1 MSPDDGS
8 ASPGVTATGSHDEVL
23 RTEQR
28 RGAEQSA
35 VRLSSAPVPAPA
47 GTGTAPL
54 TPTGLVVAVDGPGG
68 SGKSTVSR
76 EIARRLGLRYLDTG
90 AMYRAITQVALE
102 RRIDIE
108 DPSAVAEV
116 AERTVLTVGTDPDR
130 PSIAVDGVNV
140 DEQIRTRAVTNA
152 VSAVAA
158 VSAVRS
164 RLVAQQRE
172 IIAES
177 LAAGGIVV
185 EGRDIGSVVAP
196 DAPVKVFL
204 TASTEVRALRR
215 SRQLG
220 EKGVDD
226 VARTLAELDRR
237 DALDSTRTAD
247 PLSVPDGA
255 IVLDSSALSVPEVVD
270 EVLRQSQHL
279 LAATP

>member
-1 MSPDDGS
+1 DP
-8 ASPGVTATGSHDEVL
+8 
-23 RTEQR
+23 
-28 RGAEQSA
+28 
-35 VRLSSAPVPAPA
+35 VRFGPA
-47 GTGTAPL
+47 
-54 TPTGLVVAVDGPGG
+54 GLVVAVDGPGG

-76 EIARRLGLRYLDTG
+76 EIARQLGLRYLDTG
-90 AMYRAITQVALE
+90 AMYRAVTQVALE

-108 DPSAVAEV
+108 DPAAVAEIS
-116 AERTVLTVGTDPDR
+116 ERTVLTVGTDPDA
-130 PSIAVDGVNV
+130 PTIAADGVNV
-140 DEQIRTRAVTNA
+140 EEQIRTRAVTNA

-158 VSAVRS
+158 VPAVRE

-226 VARTLAELDRR
+226 VARTLAELGRR
-237 DALDSTRTAD
+237 DALDSSRTVD
-247 PLSVPDGA
+247 PLSVPEGA
-255 IVLDSSALSVPEVVD
+255 IVLDSSALSVTEVVE
-270 EVLRQSQHL
+270 EVMRRSEHL
-279 LAATP
+279 LAATS

>member
-1 MSPDDGS
+1 M
-8 ASPGVTATGSHDEVL
+8 
-23 RTEQR
+23 
-28 RGAEQSA
+28 
-35 VRLSSAPVPAPA
+35 
-47 GTGTAPL
+47 
-54 TPTGLVVAVDGPGG
+54 VAVDGPGG

-76 EIARRLGLRYLDTG
+76 QIARQLRLRYLDTG
-90 AMYRAITQVALE
+90 AMYRAITQVALD

-108 DPSAVAEV
+108 DPVAVAEV
-116 AERTVLTVGTDPDR
+116 AERTVLTIGTDPDQ
-130 PSIAVDGVNV
+130 STIHVDGVNL

-152 VSAVAA
+152 VSAIAA
-158 VSAVRS
+158 VPAVRA

-196 DAPVKVFL
+196 EAPVKVFL

-237 DALDSTRTAD
+237 DALDSSRTVD
-247 PLSVPDGA
+247 PLSIPEGA
-255 IVLDSSALSVPEVVD
+255 IVLDSSTLSVSEVVD
-270 EVLRQSQHL
+270 EVMRRSEHL
-279 LAATP
+279 LAPAP

>member
-8 ASPGVTATGSHDEVL
+8 AAPGVATTGSHDDVFV
-23 RTEQR
+23 TEDQETTR
-28 RGAEQSA
+28 SSSSSQAGAA
-35 VRLSSAPVPAPA
+35 PAPDPARSAA
-47 GTGTAPL
+47 G
-54 TPTGLVVAVDGPGG
+54 GLVVAVDGPGG

-76 EIARRLGLRYLDTG
+76 QIARQLRLRYLDTG
-90 AMYRAITQVALE
+90 AMYRAITQVALD

-108 DPSAVAEV
+108 DPVAVAEV
-116 AERTVLTVGTDPDR
+116 AERTVLTIGTDPDQ
-130 PSIAVDGVNV
+130 STIHVDGVNL

-152 VSAVAA
+152 VSAIAA
-158 VSAVRS
+158 VPAVRA

-237 DALDSTRTAD
+237 DALDSSRTVD
-247 PLSVPDGA
+247 PLSIPEGA
-255 IVLDSSALSVPEVVD
+255 IVLDSSALSVSEVVD
-270 EVLRQSQHL
+270 EVMRRSEHL
-279 LAATP
+279 LAPTP

>member
-8 ASPGVTATGSHDEVL
+8 AAPGVAATGSHDDAFV
-23 RTEQR
+23 TEDQETTR
-28 RGAEQSA
+28 SSSSSQAGAA
-35 VRLSSAPVPAPA
+35 PAPDPTRSAA
-47 GTGTAPL
+47 G
-54 TPTGLVVAVDGPGG
+54 GLVVAVDGPGG

-76 EIARRLGLRYLDTG
+76 QIARQLRLRYLDTG
-90 AMYRAITQVALE
+90 AMYRAITQVALD

-108 DPSAVAEV
+108 DPVAVAEV
-116 AERTVLTVGTDPDR
+116 AERTVLTIGTDPDQ
-130 PSIAVDGVNV
+130 STIHVDGVNL

-152 VSAVAA
+152 VSAIAA
-158 VSAVRS
+158 VPAVRA

-196 DAPVKVFL
+196 EAPVKVFL

-237 DALDSTRTAD
+237 DALDSSRTVD
-247 PLSVPDGA
+247 PLSIPEGA
-255 IVLDSSALSVPEVVD
+255 IVLDSSTLSVSEVVD
-270 EVLRQSQHL
+270 EVMRRSEHL
-279 LAATP
+279 LAPAP